1 MIPVS
6 TRSYNN
12 SRTGANVSETIL
24 TQAALKTRG
33 IKVFQTLQ
41 FEGDARGSEGAMLI
55 QPNVHCAD
63 GLFHDVGF
71 VATMANNVY
80 GYDAN
85 TGTMLWMRRLGNPIK
100 GLKSMD
106 MFLINDHWG
115 ILSTPVID
123 STTGIGWV
131 VSWNSVDGTMANA
144 HYTLHGIRLDSGADA
159 ASPISLD
166 TATYQPPGSFPLQ
179 HLNGVARKQRCGLL
193 MTTINGVK
201 TIFIGAGSFL
211 ESASTNQGWV
221 IAVDVTNSAKPFVS
235 AAWCSSIKFGGSGI
249 WQGGQ
254 GLTADTDGY
263 IYGMTGNGSF
273 DGVTDLGE
281 SFFKLKYTP
290 PNGTTSGK
298 LSIVDWW
305 SPFSDTGRVGDDPTL
320 VDESLITNPRTAES
334 IFPHVQIVDEAAT
347 TNMNGYD
354 DQDLGSGGPLIIP
367 SLGFMIGAGKDG
379 IAYVLH
385 MNNMGKTVNTDFA
398 SNKIQA
404 NYAKLAS
411 PPLWF
416 TYYNPDVSPRPI
428 DLTDLDTLYQ
438 GKTHHQHSTPVYYE
452 SSVHGHV
459 VFTWGE
465 NANLRAWNLSN
476 DGVLSYLAGGAEMAS
491 PDTPPPGGMPGG
503 MISLSTNG
511 TKTGSAILWAC
522 VPYGDANK
530 KITQGRL
537 IAYDA
542 ENFVNGQIQKL
553 WDSADWNIQ
562 FSHNKFNIPHVWNG
576 IVYCPTYDDR
586 VLMLNLA

>member
-1 MIPVS
+1 
-6 TRSYNN
+6 
-12 SRTGANVSETIL
+12 
-24 TQAALKTRG
+24 
-33 IKVFQTLQ
+33 
-41 FEGDARGSEGAMLI
+41 
-55 QPNVHCAD
+55 
-63 GLFHDVGF
+63 
-71 VATMANNVY
+71 MAE
-80 GYDAN
+80 
-85 TGTMLWMRRLGNPIK
+85 P
-100 GLKSMD
+100 
-106 MFLINDHWG
+106 
-115 ILSTPVID
+115 
-123 STTGIGWV
+123 
-131 VSWNSVDGTMANA
+131 
-144 HYTLHGIRLDSGADA
+144 
-159 ASPISLD
+159 
-166 TATYQPPGSFPLQ
+166 
-179 HLNGVARKQRCGLL
+179 
-193 MTTINGVK
+193 
-201 TIFIGAGSFL
+201 
-211 ESASTNQGWV
+211 
-221 IAVDVTNSAKPFVS
+221 
-235 AAWCSSIKFGGSGI
+235 
-249 WQGGQ
+249 
-254 GLTADTDGY
+254 
-263 IYGMTGNGSF
+263 
-273 DGVTDLGE
+273 
-281 SFFKLKYTP
+281 
-290 PNGTTSGK
+290 
-298 LSIVDWW
+298 
-305 SPFSDTGRVGDDPTL
+305 
-320 VDESLITNPRTAES
+320 
-334 IFPHVQIVDEAAT
+334 IFPHVQIVDEAAP

-385 MNNMGKTVNTDFA
+385 MSKMGKTVNADFA

-411 PPLWF
+411 RPLWF

-452 SSVHGHV
+452 SSVHGHI

-511 TKTGSAILWAC
+511 TKRGSAILWAC

-586 VLMLNLA
+586 VLMLSLA